1 MLIIVSFSFL
11 LHIFISQPT
20 DPTALPTASPTTSP
34 VTDSPTEYR
43 LCFPS
48 GSAGRNELKDAVDDY
63 VLQGCASNSAC
74 AVAQTYGYPM
84 NSWCTRDVTSMASLF
99 QNMLTFN
106 EDISGWNVSSVTN
119 MYRMFYNAAAFN
131 SDLSSWDT
139 SSLQGMNE
147 MFYGATAFESDLSG
161 KYKL

>member
-1 MLIIVSFSFL
+1 M
-11 LHIFISQPT
+11 
-20 DPTALPTASPTTSP
+20 LPTASPSTPS
-34 VTDSPTEYR
+34 VTNSPTER
-43 LCFPS
+43 TCFADRS
-48 GSAGRNELKDAVDDY
+48 ELKDAVDAY
-63 VLQGCASNSAC
+63 VSQGCASNSAC

-99 QNMLTFN
+99 RNMPTFN
-106 EDISGWNVSSVTN
+106 EDISGWNVSSVRN

-139 SSLQGMNE
+139 SSLEGMSE